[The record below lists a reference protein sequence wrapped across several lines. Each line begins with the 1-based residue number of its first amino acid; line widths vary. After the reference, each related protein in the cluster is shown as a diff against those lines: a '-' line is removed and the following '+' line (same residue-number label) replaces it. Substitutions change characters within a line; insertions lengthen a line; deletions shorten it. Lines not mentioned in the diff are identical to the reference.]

1 MAEESFKERVRLEI
15 IKAAKKY
22 KEIYVDYE
30 YLICSEAFSK
40 RSYYIVDAEKDNF
53 QHLTGVHSQ
62 ISAQSFFDKCID
74 GSLSEDDFDF
84 IKKGQDEKS
93 VKGTVRRKMKAL
105 PDMMGLFRAGLLAEE
120 DFKKN
125 RVICTFAT
133 TDGNCT
139 LGFVDSGKA
148 RPKSLKKGNELK
160 NPKPIELVLRKKV
173 GTELFDEIVIGD
185 KIVLNKYREQIER
198 MVTEKLLN

>member
-1 MAEESFKERVRLEI
+1 MAEESFKERVRLEM
-15 IKAAKKY
+15 IKAAQKY

-30 YLICSEAFSK
+30 YLICSEAFVEK
-40 RSYYIVDAEKDNF
+40 NYYIVGAEKDNF
-53 QHLTGVHSQ
+53 RHLTGVHSL

-93 VKGTVRRKMKAL
+93 VKGTVRRKIKVL
-105 PDMMGLFRAGLLAEE
+105 PDMMELFRDGLLAEE

-125 RVICTFAT
+125 QVFCTFAT
-133 TDGNCT
+133 ADGNCT

-148 RPKSLKKGNELK
+148 RPKSLIKGNE
-160 NPKPIELVLRKKV
+160 
-173 GTELFDEIVIGD
+173 
-185 KIVLNKYREQIER
+185 
-198 MVTEKLLN
+198 